1 MAEKVAEKSV
11 RQAQDKPEAKN
22 APAPSK
28 PAAKAG
34 KKAVIMTG
42 GHQYLVAEGDEL
54 EVELLNPAQQN
65 TAFEALLVID
75 GDSISVGTPTVS
87 GAKVTAG
94 ILEQSVK
101 AEKVVAIR
109 YKAKK
114 RVRKVRGHRQRH
126 TRIKISRIS

>member
-1 MAEKVAEKSV
+1 MSENT
-11 RQAQDKPEAKN
+11 AQKTRP
-22 APAPSK
+22 APAKTAPKS
-28 PAAKAG
+28 A
-34 KKAVIMTG
+34 KKAVILTG

-54 EVELLNPAQQN
+54 EVELLDPNQQN

-75 GDSISVGTPTVS
+75 GDNVSVGAPTVT
-87 GAKVTAG
+87 GVKVTAD

-101 AEKVVAIR
+101 DDKVIAIR

-126 TRIKISRIS
+126 TRVKIKKIS